1 MVDVKFIKENA
12 ELTGTCGDNFCY
24 YLCEGTLYLEGS
36 GELCYEW
43 DLWDCGGVLWIEDTD
58 VPRMT
63 KLFGA
68 QTIIIGEGC
77 TRIDDLVFEEV
88 SAEECVGR
96 AGNRTVLTF
105 EWKAETILLPESVRS
120 IGWDSF
126 SGCSS
131 LTEITIPRGVK
142 KIESGAFYFAVQ
154 LTSINLPD
162 GLEEIESFTFCA
174 CEKLRYIRIPS
185 GVTTIGNDAFSDC
198 TSLESLTIPDSVT
211 EIEMKAFAN
220 CTSLQ
225 SLTIPDS
232 VTKIGHKAFANVPHI
247 VYHGPAQS
255 DDNWGAKK
263 RN

>member
-12 ELTGTCGDNFCY
+12 KLTGTCGDNFCY

-36 GELCYEW
+36 GELCFEW
-43 DLWDCGGVLWIEDTD
+43 DLWDCWDVLWIEDTD
-58 VPRMT
+58 VPLMT
-63 KLFGA
+63 DLFGA

-77 TRIDDLVFEEV
+77 TGIDYRVFEEV
-88 SAEECVGR
+88 SAVEWDRR
-96 AGNRTVLTF
+96 AGTRDVLTF
-105 EWKAETILLPESVRS
+105 YWKAETILLPESVRS
-120 IGWDSF
+120 IGGYSF
-126 SGCSS
+126 SGCRS

-142 KIESGAFYFAVQ
+142 KIGHSAFQGAEQ
-154 LTSINLPD
+154 LTSVNLPD
-162 GLEEIESFTFCA
+162 GLEEIESFAFCV

-185 GVTTIGNDAFSDC
+185 SVTTIGIEAFSYC

-211 EIEMKAFAN
+211 EIEREAFSN
-220 CTSLQ
+220 CTSLK

-255 DDNWGAKK
+255 DDNWGAKS